1 MSANRSGR
9 RAGGGGR
16 GGAAAILVAFV
27 VLAAACGQDP
37 PGAAAAER
45 GAGRTGASA
54 SGDALGNSGPDGA
67 GGGRRAPGGGR
78 GGRAAPA
85 ITLAASDVASVGRS
99 VIEEAVSISGDLRPL
114 ETVIVRARLE
124 GDLQG
129 VYVREGQ
136 PVGAG
141 QLLAQFEAS
150 EEVSNRASA
159 LADREAAQ
167 SELANAQW
175 NLEQNAELFK
185 AGALAEQQL
194 KASQQVA
201 SAARARLA
209 AADARVRATN
219 STVRD
224 TRVMAPT
231 AGVIEKRFVQPG
243 EHLARGANMFTLVR
257 STVLELAA
265 AVPARQANLV
275 RVGQVAHFTAD
286 GRRFDG
292 QVARVSPTIDPSSRA
307 ATVYIQVPN
316 SANVLRGGT
325 FASGRV
331 VTRALGDVLTVPV
344 AAVRQSQGGARP
356 YVYRIAGRTIDVAP
370 VTIGAADDERGLVQ
384 VVEGLNAGD
393 RVVVGNVGTLGR
405 GMQVIIAGD
414 EGSGRR
420 AGGRPQ

>member
-1 MSANRSGR
+1 MSHVS
-9 RAGGGGR
+9 RAQR
-16 GGAAAILVAFV
+16 CALTLSALLCVT
-27 VLAAACGQDP
+27 ACREDP

-45 GAGRTGASA
+45 GAGLTGASA
-54 SGDALGNSGPDGA
+54 SGETVDNGGPDA
-67 GGGRRAPGGGR
+67 GRGRRAPGGVPGR
-78 GGRAAPA
+78 GGPGGRAAPA

-99 VIEEAVSISGDLRPL
+99 VIEESVAISGDLRPL

-136 PVGAG
+136 AVNAG

-150 EEVSNRASA
+150 EEQSNRASA

-167 SELANAQW
+167 SEVTNAQW
-175 NLEQNAELFK
+175 NLEQNTQLFR
-185 AGALAEQQL
+185 AGAIAEQEL
-194 KASQQVA
+194 KASQQA
-201 SAARARLA
+201 ATAARARLA
-209 AADARVRATN
+209 AADARVRAT
-219 STVRD
+219 SSSVRD

-257 STVLELAA
+257 STILELAA

-275 RVGQVAHFTAD
+275 RVGQVAHFVAD

-292 QVARVSPTIDPSSRA
+292 HVARVSPTIDPSTRA
-307 ATVYIQVPN
+307 ATVYLQIPN

-331 VTRALGDVLTVPV
+331 VTRTLGDVLTLPA
-344 AAVRQSQGGARP
+344 AAVRQSQGGGRP
-356 YVYRIAGRTIDVAP
+356 FVYRIAGRTIDIAP
-370 VTIGAADDERGLVQ
+370 VTVGAADDERGLVQ
-384 VVEGLNAGD
+384 VVAGLNVGE

-405 GMQVIIAGD
+405 GTQVIIAGE
-414 EGSGRR
+414 EGRGQR
-420 AGGRPQ
+420 AASPPSR

>member
-1 MSANRSGR
+1 M
-9 RAGGGGR
+9 
-16 GGAAAILVAFV
+16 
-27 VLAAACGQDP
+27 
-37 PGAAAAER
+37 
-45 GAGRTGASA
+45 
-54 SGDALGNSGPDGA
+54 
-67 GGGRRAPGGGR
+67 
-78 GGRAAPA
+78 PA
-85 ITLAASDVASVGRS
+85 ITLAGSDVASVSRS
-99 VIEEAVSISGDLRPL
+99 VIEESVPISGDLRPL
-114 ETVIVRARLE
+114 ETVTVRARLE

-136 PVGAG
+136 AVGAG

-167 SELANAQW
+167 SEVTNAQW
-175 NLEQNAELFK
+175 NLEQNTELFK
-185 AGALAEQQL
+185 AGAIAEQQL

-209 AADARVRATN
+209 AADARVRATS

-224 TRVMAPT
+224 TRVSAPT

-292 QVARVSPTIDPSSRA
+292 HVARISPTIDPATRA
-307 ATVYIQVPN
+307 ATVYIQIPN

-331 VTRALGDVLTVPV
+331 VTRTLGDVVTVPV
-344 AAVRQSQGGARP
+344 SAVHQSQGGGRP
-356 YVYRIAGRTIDVAP
+356 FVYRIAGRTIDVAA

-405 GMQVIIAGD
+405 GMQVIIAG
-414 EGSGRR
+414 EEPGRGPR
-420 AGGRPQ
+420 DAGRGRPPS